1 MPHPLDDFNEESRR
15 RLLILL
21 TAVSVAV
28 IIVLW
33 VIYLNWSIAGLP
45 QGEYV
50 NDTGVGAI
58 LRTGLRIISEKI
70 EAGTANTYVFFFYG
84 SR

>member
-1 MPHPLDDFNEESRR
+1 MPHPLDDFNEESKR

-33 VIYLNWSIAGLP
+33 VIYLTWSIGGLSQGRYVSDTNAG
-45 QGEYV
+45 
-50 NDTGVGAI
+50 DI
-58 LRTGLRIISEKI
+58 FKTGLRVIGEKI
-70 EAGTANTYVFFFYG
+70 EAGIANTYIFFFHG
-84 SR
+84 Q

>member
-1 MPHPLDDFNEESRR
+1 MPHPLDDFNEDSKR

-33 VIYLNWSIAGLP
+33 VMYLHWSIAGLP
-45 QGEYV
+45 SGAPV
-50 NDTGVGAI
+50 SDTSAGDI
-58 LRTGLRIISEKI
+58 FKTGLRVIGEKI
-70 EAGTANTYVFFFYG
+70 EAGIANTYTFFLYG
-84 SR
+84 Y